1 MASVDSKTSQQA
13 LDMILS
19 AIGKKESDYK
29 GKVRIKG
36 KDPILASRHRFGE
49 VMAAAQAAFGMC
61 LSDLWQLRG
70 GKWQHVTTDVHNAVH
85 QHHGI
90 AFMRQN
96 GRRLPFTDYGSAA
109 GVDSPLSAEF
119 YPTRDGRFIKMEFYY
134 PRLRDAVYK
143 VLKCAPTQRAV
154 EAAIMQ
160 WDAEALEKAIRE
172 ESGAVGVVRTV
183 QEWLAHPVGRRLAS
197 KPVVEVEK
205 IGDSDPIPLPQGC
218 KTAFDGIRVLD
229 CTHVIGGPIT
239 GRTLAEFGADVLHLT
254 KPNYP
259 DHLNWRLETD
269 IGKRSAY
276 CDFDDQADMKR
287 FFELLQ
293 TADIFTSSYLNLDQ
307 KGISP
312 KRLAASK
319 PGIIAHELR
328 CFDFEGEWANFRGFD
343 MMAVTVSGYVDTEG
357 AVDAPVMPL
366 QVIFADY
373 LAAYAG
379 AAGIAAAL
387 YLRATE
393 GGSYQVRVSLTR
405 MCMWARELGL
415 LDRAALNGTKPFA
428 DMIKETELPV
438 AKIDSPFGE
447 ITYLPT
453 LIEMPDIKPGFARGP
468 QPLGSSPMAWEFGKK
483 HALKKVLRRVGTS
496 KTRT

>member
-1 MASVDSKTSQQA
+1 MAQVESQSVQLA
-13 LDMILS
+13 LDMILR
-19 AIGKKESDYK
+19 AIGLQESLYQ
-29 GKVRIKG
+29 GKVTIHG

-49 VMAAAQAAFGMC
+49 LMAATQAAFGMT
-61 LSDLWQLRG
+61 LGELWQLRG
-70 GKWQHVTTDVHNAVH
+70 GNPQDVTTDVTNAVH

-96 GRRLPFTDYGSAA
+96 GRKLPFTDYGSYS
-109 GVDSPLSAEF
+109 GVDSPLSGEF
-119 YPTRDGRFIKMEFYY
+119 YPTRDGRFVKMEFYY

-143 VLKCAPTQRAV
+143 VLKCAPTQRSV
-154 EAAIMQ
+154 EAAVMQ
-160 WDAEALEKAIRE
+160 WDGEALEKAIRE
-172 ESGAVGVVRTV
+172 ESGAIGVVRTA
-183 QEWLAHPVGRRLAS
+183 QEWLAHPVGHRLAL

-205 IGDSDPIPLPQGC
+205 IGESNPIPFPKGC
-218 KTAFDGIRVLD
+218 KTPLDGIRVLD

-239 GRTLAEFGADVLHLT
+239 GRTLAEFGAEVLHLT

-269 IGKRSAY
+269 IGKRTAY
-276 CDFDDQADMKR
+276 CDFEEVEDTKK

-293 TADIFTSSYLNLDQ
+293 HTDVFTCSYLNLDQ

-312 KRLAASK
+312 KRLAVSK

-343 MMAVTVSGYVDTEG
+343 MMAVTVSGYVDAEG
-357 AVDAPVMPL
+357 AMDAPLMPL

-387 YLRATE
+387 HRRATE
-393 GGSYQVRVSLTR
+393 GGSYQVKVSLTR
-405 MCMWARELGL
+405 MCMWAQELGL
-415 LDRAALNGTKPFA
+415 LDHTALNGTRYFA
-428 DMIKETELPV
+428 DIVKETDLPT
-438 AKIDSPFGE
+438 ASIESPFGK
-447 ITYLPT
+447 ITYLPS
-453 LIEMPDIKPGFARGP
+453 LIKMPDIKPGFIRGP
-468 QPLGSSPMAWEFGKK
+468 QPLGSSLMNWEN
-483 HALKKVLRRVGTS
+483 L
-496 KTRT
+496 

>member
-1 MASVDSKTSQQA
+1 MQMIAHFSQEACIGVFMAKVDSPSSQLA
-13 LDMILS
+13 LNMILS
-19 AIGKKESDYK
+19 AIGMKESSYK
-29 GKVRIKG
+29 GKITIEG
-36 KDPILASRHRFGE
+36 KDPILSSRHRFGE
-49 VMAAAQAAFGMC
+49 LMAAAQAAFGMA
-61 LSDLWQLRG
+61 LSSLWEMRG
-70 GKWQHVTTDVHNAVH
+70 GKCQNITTNVENAVH
-85 QHHGI
+85 QHHGV

-96 GRRLPFTDYGSAA
+96 GRQLPFTDYGIAG
-109 GVDSPLSAEF
+109 GVDSPLSGEF
-119 YPTRDGRFIKMEFYY
+119 YPTKDGRFVKMEFYY

-172 ESGAVGVVRTV
+172 ESGAIGVVRTAK
-183 QEWLAHPVGRRLAS
+183 EWLAHPVGRRLAS
-197 KPVVEVEK
+197 KPVVEVQK
-205 IGDSDPIPLPQGC
+205 IGESDPIPLPKGM
-218 KTAFDGIRVLD
+218 KTPLDGIKVLD

-239 GRTLAEFGADVLHLT
+239 GRTLAEFGADVLHLS

-276 CDFDDQADMKR
+276 CDFNNEADMR
-287 FFELLQ
+287 QFFKLLQ
-293 TADIFTSSYLNLDQ
+293 DADVFTCSYLNLDQ

-312 KRLAASK
+312 KRLATSK
-319 PGIIAHELR
+319 PGIISHELR

-357 AVDAPVMPL
+357 AVDAPLMPL

-373 LAAYAG
+373 LAAYVG

-387 YLRATE
+387 HRRAIE

-405 MCMWARELGL
+405 MCMWAQEIGL
-415 LDRAALNGTKPFA
+415 LDHKALDGTRPFA
-428 DMIKETELPV
+428 DIVKETNLKL

-453 LIEMPDIKPGFARGP
+453 MIEMPDIKPGFKRGP
-468 QPLGSSPMAWEFGKK
+468 QPLGSS
-483 HALKKVLRRVGTS
+483 LLRW
-496 KTRT
+496 

>member
-1 MASVDSKTSQQA
+1 MAEVDSKTSQQA

-19 AIGKKESDYK
+19 AIGLKESRYK
-29 GKVRIKG
+29 GKVTIKG

-49 VMAAAQAAFGMC
+49 LMAAAQAAFGMA
-61 LSDLWQLRG
+61 LSEIWELRG
-70 GKWQHVTTDVHNAVH
+70 GKAQNVTTNVENAVH

-96 GRRLPFTDYGSAA
+96 GRRLPFTDYGSSA
-109 GVDSPLSAEF
+109 GVDSSLSGEF
-119 YPTRDGRFIKMEFYY
+119 YPTRDGRFVKMEFYY

-143 VLKCAPTQRAV
+143 VLKCAPTQRSVEVAV
-154 EAAIMQ
+154 MQ

-172 ESGAVGVVRTV
+172 ESGAIGVVRTA

-197 KPVVEVEK
+197 KPVVEIEK
-205 IGDSDPIPLPQGC
+205 IGESDPIPLPKGA
-218 KTAFDGIRVLD
+218 KTPFDGIRVLD

-269 IGKRSAY
+269 IGKRTAY
-276 CDFDDQADMKR
+276 CDFNEEEDTRR

-293 TADIFTSSYLNLDQ
+293 KADIFTCSYLNLDQ

-312 KRLAASK
+312 KRLATSK

-343 MMAVTVSGYVDTEG
+343 MMAVTVSGYVDAEG
-357 AVDAPVMPL
+357 AVDAPLMPL

-373 LAAYAG
+373 LAAYVG
-379 AAGIAAAL
+379 AAGIAIAL
-387 YLRATE
+387 YRRAIE
-393 GGSYQVRVSLTR
+393 GGSYQVKVSLTR
-405 MCMWARELGL
+405 MCMWAQELGL
-415 LDRAALNGTKPFA
+415 LDHSALNGKKRFA
-428 DMIKETELPV
+428 DMINEADLPL
-438 AKIDSPFGE
+438 AKINSPFGE
-447 ITYLPT
+447 ITYLPS
-453 LIEMPDIKPGFARGP
+453 LIEMHDIKPGFVRGP
-468 QPLGSSPMAWEFGKK
+468 QPLGSSLLNW
-483 HALKKVLRRVGTS
+483 
-496 KTRT
+496 